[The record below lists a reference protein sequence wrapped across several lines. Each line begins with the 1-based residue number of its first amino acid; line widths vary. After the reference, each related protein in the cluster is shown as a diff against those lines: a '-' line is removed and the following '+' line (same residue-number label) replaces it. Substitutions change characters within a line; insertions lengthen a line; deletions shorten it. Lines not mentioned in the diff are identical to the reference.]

1 VKKSKER
8 KVNDTEELVGDYLEI
23 RRMRESLKATY
34 ESQDEELKDAMESI
48 KEALLAICNENNQNG
63 FKTHS
68 GTVTRQVKDRF
79 FCTDWDNFKKF
90 IELEG
95 SIDLLERRIHQ
106 RNFKEFMSERVG
118 DGLPPGVNALREYDI
133 VVRKASST
141 SETLV

>member
-1 VKKSKER
+1 MT
-8 KVNDTEELVGDYLEI
+8 VNDTEELVSDYLEI
-23 RRMRESLKATY
+23 RRMRESLKAKY
-34 ESQDEELKDAMESI
+34 DAEDEQFKEAMEEI
-48 KEALLAICNENNQNG
+48 KAAILVICNENNQNG
-63 FKTHS
+63 FKTDS
-68 GTVTRQVKDRF
+68 GTVTRQVKERY
-79 FCTDWDNFKKF
+79 FCTDWDNFRKF
-90 IELEG
+90 VETEG

>member
-1 VKKSKER
+1 M
-8 KVNDTEELVGDYLEI
+8 NDTEELVSDYLEI
-23 RRMRESLKATY
+23 RRLRESLKATY

-68 GTVTRQVKDRF
+68 G

>member
-1 VKKSKER
+1 MT
-8 KVNDTEELVGDYLEI
+8 VNDTEELVSDYLEI
-23 RRMRESLKATY
+23 RRMRESLKAKY
-34 ESQDEELKDAMESI
+34 DAEDEQFKDAMEEI
-48 KEALLAICNENNQNG
+48 KAAILAICNENNQNG
-63 FKTHS
+63 FKTDS
-68 GTVTRQVKDRF
+68 GTVTRQVKERY
-79 FCTDWDNFKKF
+79 FCTDWDNFRKF
-90 IELEG
+90 VENEG

>member
-1 VKKSKER
+1 
-8 KVNDTEELVGDYLEI
+8 VNDTEELVSDYLEI
-23 RRMRESLKATY
+23 RRLRESLKATY

-63 FKTHS
+63 FKTDS

>member
-1 VKKSKER
+1 MT
-8 KVNDTEELVGDYLEI
+8 VNNTEELVSDYLEI
-23 RRMRESLKATY
+23 RRMRESLKANY
-34 ESQDEELKDAMESI
+34 DSQDEELKDAMESI

-63 FKTHS
+63 FKTDS
-68 GTVTRQVKDRF
+68 GTVTRQVKERY
-79 FCTDWDNFKKF
+79 FCTDWDNFRKF
-90 IELEG
+90 VENEG

>member
-1 VKKSKER
+1 MT
-8 KVNDTEELVGDYLEI
+8 VNNTEELVSDYLEI
-23 RRMRESLKATY
+23 RRMRESLKAKY
-34 ESQDEELKDAMESI
+34 DAEDEQFKEAMEEI
-48 KEALLAICNENNQNG
+48 KAAILAICNENNQNG
-63 FKTHS
+63 FKTDS
-68 GTVTRQVKDRF
+68 GTVTRQVKERY
-79 FCTDWDNFKKF
+79 FCTDWDNFRKF
-90 IELEG
+90 VENEG

>member
-1 VKKSKER
+1 MT
-8 KVNDTEELVGDYLEI
+8 VNDTEELVSDYLEI
-23 RRMRESLKATY
+23 RRMRESLMADY
-34 ESQDEELKDAMESI
+34 ESQDEELKDAMDTI
-48 KEALLAICNENNQNG
+48 KEAILAICNENNQNG
-63 FKTHS
+63 FKTDS
-68 GTVTRQVKDRF
+68 GTVTRQVKERY
-79 FCTDWDNFKKF
+79 FCTDWDNFRKF
-90 IELEG
+90 VENEG

>member
-1 VKKSKER
+1 MT
-8 KVNDTEELVGDYLEI
+8 VNNTEELVSDYLEI
-23 RRMRESLKATY
+23 RRMRESLKANY
-34 ESQDEELKDAMESI
+34 DSQDEELKDAMDSI

-63 FKTHS
+63 FKTDS
-68 GTVTRQVKDRF
+68 GTVTRQVKERY
-79 FCTDWDNFKKF
+79 FCTDWDNFRKF
-90 IELEG
+90 VENEG

-106 RNFKEFMSERVG
+106 RNFKEFMSERAG

>member
-1 VKKSKER
+1 MS
-8 KVNDTEELVGDYLEI
+8 VNNTEELVSDYLEI
-23 RRMRESLKATY
+23 RRMRESLKANY
-34 ESQDEELKDAMESI
+34 DSQDEELKDAMDAI

-63 FKTHS
+63 FKTDS
-68 GTVTRQVKDRF
+68 GTVTRQVKERY
-79 FCTDWDNFKKF
+79 FCTDWDNFRKF
-90 IELEG
+90 VETEG

>member
-1 VKKSKER
+1 MT
-8 KVNDTEELVGDYLEI
+8 VNDTEELVSDYLEI
-23 RRMRESLKATY
+23 RRMRESLKAKY
-34 ESQDEELKDAMESI
+34 DAEDEQFKEAMEEI
-48 KEALLAICNENNQNG
+48 KAAILAICNENNQNG
-63 FKTHS
+63 FKTDS
-68 GTVTRQVKDRF
+68 GTVTRQVKERY
-79 FCTDWDNFKKF
+79 FCTDWDNFRKF
-90 IELEG
+90 VENEG

>member
-1 VKKSKER
+1 MT
-8 KVNDTEELVGDYLEI
+8 VNDTEELVSDYLEI
-23 RRMRESLKATY
+23 RRMRESLKAKY
-34 ESQDEELKDAMESI
+34 DAEDEQFKDAMEEI
-48 KEALLAICNENNQNG
+48 KAAILAICNENNQNG
-63 FKTHS
+63 FKTDS
-68 GTVTRQVKDRF
+68 GTVTRQVKERY
-79 FCTDWDNFKKF
+79 FCTDWDNFRKF
-90 IELEG
+90 VETEG

>member
-1 VKKSKER
+1 MKLKER
-8 KVNDTEELVGDYLEI
+8 IVNDTEELVSDYLEI
-23 RRMRESLKATY
+23 RKLRESLKATY
-34 ESQDEELKDAMESI
+34 ESQDEELKDAMEAI

-63 FKTHS
+63 FKTNS

-90 IELEG
+90 VELEG

-106 RNFKEFMSERVG
+106 RNFKEFMSEREG

>member
-1 VKKSKER
+1 MT
-8 KVNDTEELVGDYLEI
+8 VNNTEELVSDYLEI
-23 RRMRESLKATY
+23 RRMRESLKANY
-34 ESQDEELKDAMESI
+34 DSQDEELKDAMDAI

-63 FKTHS
+63 FKTDS
-68 GTVTRQVKDRF
+68 GTVTRQVKERY
-79 FCTDWDNFKKF
+79 FCTDWDNFRKF
-90 IELEG
+90 VENEG

>member
-1 VKKSKER
+1 MT
-8 KVNDTEELVGDYLEI
+8 DTGSLVEAYLTI
-23 RRMRESLKATY
+23 RRQREKLKSEFEAQDGTLKA
-34 ESQDEELKDAMESI
+34 DMEQI
-48 KEALLAICNENNQNG
+48 EAALLAICNETNANG
-63 FKTHS
+63 LKTEH
-68 GTVTRQVKDRF
+68 GTIMRQVKERY
-79 FCTDWDNFKKF
+79 FCTDWDNFRKF
-90 IELEG
+90 VENEG